1 MNLKAVGFYIGHIL
15 RIEALLM
22 IPAALISLINHE
34 TSAAIA
40 LLATIIIT
48 FAFGQTLLMCV
59 KPTSKLIF
67 VREGFMIVSFGWM
80 LLSLFGALPF
90 IFSGEI
96 PGFVD
101 ALFETVSGFTTT
113 GATILTDV
121 EIIPRGLL
129 YWRSFTHWVGGMGV
143 LVFVLAIMPMSRGSS
158 ESDGAMHILRAESP
172 GPVIGKLVPRMRHTA
187 RILYGIYIALTV
199 IEIVLLLLGG
209 MPLFDSVVHSFGTA
223 GTGGFSIKNASIAA
237 YQSDYLQTVI
247 AVFMALF
254 GVNFNIYYLILI
266 GDFASVL
273 KSEELRAYIGI
284 MLFSTLAISLN
295 VMQQYAGFAP
305 ALHDGFFQVSSIMTT
320 TGYSTV
326 NFDQWPQFSRIL
338 LLVIMVVGAM
348 AGSTGGGVKV
358 ARILILT
365 KSLRATIRNTLHPSS
380 VTVIKMDGKV
390 IDKRTVS
397 QTESFLV
404 AYMAI
409 MLVSTLL
416 VGLDGKSFDTTVSSV
431 FACLNNIGPG
441 LGIVGP
447 IGNFSSL
454 SVLSKLVLTAD
465 MLLGRLEVFP
475 VLMIFSPTLWSRG
488 ILRENR
494 IKE

>member
-1 MNLKAVGFYIGHIL
+1 MNIKAVGFYIGHIL

-22 IPAALISLINHE
+22 IPAALISVINHE
-34 TSAAIA
+34 MAAAIA
-40 LLATIIIT
+40 LLITIIIT
-48 FAFGQTLLMCV
+48 FACGQVLLMCV
-59 KPTSKLIF
+59 KPQSKQIF

-96 PGFVD
+96 PLFVD

-113 GATILTDV
+113 GATILTNV
-121 EIIPRGLL
+121 EIMSRGLL

-143 LVFVLAIMPMSRGSS
+143 LVFVLAIMPMSRGSG

-187 RILYGIYIALTV
+187 RILYGIYIALTI
-199 IEIVLLLLGG
+199 IEIVMLLLGG
-209 MPLFDSVVHSFGTA
+209 MPLFDSVVNSFGTA
-223 GTGGFSIKNASIAA
+223 GTGGFSIKNISIAA
-237 YQSDYLQTVI
+237 YPSDYLQTVI

-284 MLFSTLAISLN
+284 MLLSTLAISINVLN
-295 VMQQYAGFAP
+295 YYDGFGA
-305 ALHDGFFQVSSIMTT
+305 ALHHGFFQVSSIMTT

-326 NFDQWPQFSRIL
+326 NFDAWPQFSRTL
-338 LLVIMVVGAM
+338 LLMIMVVGAM

-358 ARILILT
+358 ARILILLKT
-365 KSLRATIRNTLHPSS
+365 LGATIKNTLHPSS

-397 QTESFLV
+397 QTSSFLV
-404 AYMAI
+404 AYVVI
-409 MLVSTLL
+409 MLLSTLL
-416 VGLDGKSFDTTVSSV
+416 VALDGESFDATVSSV

-447 IGNFSSL
+447 LGNFSSL

-465 MLLGRLEVFP
+465 MLLGRLEIFP

-488 ILRENR
+488 ILREA
-494 IKE
+494 KQ